1 MGLIKYRPDLQEKL
15 KNKEILPSGSVGEA
29 EIRAASIISCEKLK
43 SLLNCSNAVELDF
56 YLWEHSQKI
65 KKEIDSIYPFHR
77 TRSIYY

>member
-43 SLLNCSNAVELDF
+43 SLLNCRNAVELDF
-56 YLWEHSQKI
+56 YLWEQSQKI